1 MSSPFAA
8 KEQLNADTP
17 LLLFDCTMTDGTRQ
31 HWSSQSV
38 TWNGTAYQ
46 GRVTKYNLFEAQM
59 ASDVQVGGAPK
70 LTFELANA
78 DSEFSEIEA
87 QTSFKGAQLIVS
99 AVFFNLNTQTA
110 TTNAVV
116 VFRGLLNPPEMIT
129 ENSFRLSA
137 MNRISMQLSVVPNVR
152 VERMCPWRFP
162 TTAAQRLEAVDG
174 GASQGKY
181 SFFYRC
187 GYSPDQTNGVGNLD
201 GNVPF
206 TSCSYNRA
214 DCEQRGMFTI
224 DTSGRQTGRF

>member
-1 MSSPFAA
+1 MESAFIA
-8 KEQLNADTP
+8 KEQLDADTP
-17 LLLFDCTMTDGTRQ
+17 LFFFDCTLADGTIR
-31 HWSSQSV
+31 HWSSRTI
-38 TWNGTAYQ
+38 TWNGILYE
-46 GRVTKYNLFEAQM
+46 GRVVRQNLFEAQL
-59 ASDVQVGGAPK
+59 ATDTQIGGPPK

-78 DSEFSEIEA
+78 DSELSEIEQA
-87 QTSFKGAQLIVS
+87 IGFKGAQLIVQS
-99 AVFFNLNTQTA
+99 VFFDLVAGGPTSDSA
-110 TTNAVV
+110 V
-116 VFRGLLNPPEMIT
+116 VFRGLMNPPDTIT
-129 ENSFRLSA
+129 ETTFRLSA
-137 MNRISMQLSVVPNVR
+137 MNRISMQRTVVPNVR

-162 TTAAQRLEAVDG
+162 STAAQRLEAVDG